1 MSLYE
6 DTTLVTSVI
15 NFRLHAKD
23 KQSDPTTEVKFYSD
37 AAFLGEPEPIG
48 PYTFIMVALV
58 LTSFVDAPWAIIA
71 G

>member
-6 DTTLVTSVI
+6 DKTLVISVI

-23 KQSDPTTEVKFYSD
+23 KQSGLTTEIKFYSD
-37 AAFLGEPEPIG
+37 AAFLGQPEPIG
-48 PYTFIMVALV
+48 PYTFMIALV
-58 LTSFVDAPWAIIA
+58 LISFADAPWAIIA